1 MRLAFILVPLM
12 LSTSAALAE
21 PPPQQTSAGAPERD
35 AHHHRLAPTHQLTP
49 TSYPAYHR
57 DARKK
62 SAIAMIYSVDV
73 SLKDEPEALAR
84 LAGDHR
90 IRSAGPTTRAR
101 SRPSP

>member
-21 PPPQQTSAGAPERD
+21 PPQQTRTGAPERD

-57 DARKK
+57 DAATDGNCYVVFGDLHCDR
-62 SAIAMIYSVDV
+62 IA
-73 SLKDEPEALAR
+73 KTA
-84 LAGDHR
+84 HK
-90 IRSAGPTTRAR
+90 
-101 SRPSP
+101 

>member
-1 MRLAFILVPLM
+1 MRLAFILVPMM

-57 DARKK
+57 DAATDGNCYVVFGDLHCDR
-62 SAIAMIYSVDV
+62 IA
-73 SLKDEPEALAR
+73 KTA
-84 LAGDHR
+84 HK
-90 IRSAGPTTRAR
+90 
-101 SRPSP
+101 